1 MLSRGPLKNIPWHIK
16 RVSTALNAA
25 V

>member
-16 RVSTALNAA
+16 RVSTALN
-25 V
+25 